1 MVAAWEDQLEKRPQ
15 KCRHRCNGDQREI
28 VRNRTDTSMQPL
40 VERLAVV
47 TRSCS
52 YSLFSTWPMEEVRAG
67 WRRGR

>member
-1 MVAAWEDQLEKRPQ
+1 
-15 KCRHRCNGDQREI
+15 
-28 VRNRTDTSMQPL
+28 MQPL